1 MQTFRTPNNTLLD
14 IKVEELVI
22 AGWAARDQASVEAH
36 IKELEEL
43 GVKRPSRVPLFY
55 RVSADRLTI
64 AERLQVLGGDS
75 SGEIE
80 AVLIADDR
88 GRLWVGVGSD
98 HTDRKVEAYSVAV
111 SKQICPKPVSAELW
125 PFEEVADHWDSL
137 HLRSHVFIDGERQ
150 LYQEGSVANL
160 LDPRDLIR
168 RYTGGDVLPARTALF
183 CGTLTAEGGVRPAA
197 RFEMKLEDPVLGR
210 SLVHAYELD
219 ELPEVA

>member
-1 MQTFRTPNNTLLD
+1 MQTFRTPDNTLLD
-14 IKVEELVI
+14 IKVEQLVI
-22 AGWAARDQASVEAH
+22 AGWAARDQAAVEAH
-36 IKELEEL
+36 INELEEL
-43 GVKRPSRVPLFY
+43 GVKRPSTVPLFY

-80 AVLIADDR
+80 AVLIADER

-125 PFEEVADHWDSL
+125 PFDEVADHWDSL
-137 HLRSHVFIDGERQ
+137 HLRSHAVIDGERQ
-150 LYQEGSVANL
+150 LYQEGSVAGL

-168 RYTGGDVLPARTALF
+168 HYTGG
-183 CGTLTAEGGVRPAA
+183 G
-197 RFEMKLEDPVLGR
+197 
-210 SLVHAYELD
+210 
-219 ELPEVA
+219 

>member
-1 MQTFRTPNNTLLD
+1 MQTFHTPDNTLLD

-43 GVKRPSRVPLFY
+43 GVKRPSSVPLFY

-88 GRLWVGVGSD
+88 GRLWVRSEE
-98 HTDRKVEAYSVAV
+98 HT
-111 SKQICPKPVSAELW
+111 
-125 PFEEVADHWDSL
+125 
-137 HLRSHVFIDGERQ
+137 
-150 LYQEGSVANL
+150 
-160 LDPRDLIR
+160 
-168 RYTGGDVLPARTALF
+168 
-183 CGTLTAEGGVRPAA
+183 
-197 RFEMKLEDPVLGR
+197 
-210 SLVHAYELD
+210 
-219 ELPEVA
+219 